1 MDPLDYA
8 GHYLEVKKNLT
19 KAHDLLNKKQ
29 FREAASLIDEMIV
42 ELRLMRQAVKTH
54 IKD

>member
-29 FREAASLIDEMIV
+29 FREAASLIDGMIV

-54 IKD
+54 MKD

>member
-8 GHYLEVKKNLT
+8 GHYLEVKKDLT

-29 FREAASLIDEMIV
+29 FREAASLIDGMIV

-54 IKD
+54 MKD

>member
-1 MDPLDYA
+1 MDLLDYSR
-8 GHYLEVKKNLT
+8 HYLEVKKNLT
-19 KAHDLLNKKQ
+19 KAHELLNKKQ
-29 FREAASLIDEMIV
+29 FSEAASLIDEMIV